1 MQVHKLKDQ
10 QRRSRPGGSESAL
23 FAGAGHVQVQQG
35 QGGTLCGYGEGKVK
49 KKKKKKKKKSKNNP
63 RNYSFI
69 DVAHALSCI
78 EKLYNCPVCEG

>member
-10 QRRSRPGGSESAL
+10 QCRSRPSGSESAL

-49 KKKKKKKKKSKNNP
+49 KQKKKKKKAK
-63 RNYSFI
+63 I
-69 DVAHALSCI
+69 TQETTAL
-78 EKLYNCPVCEG
+78 LMWHMHYHV

>member
-10 QRRSRPGGSESAL
+10 QHRSRPGGYESAL

-49 KKKKKKKKKSKNNP
+49 KKKSQNNP

-78 EKLYNCPVCEG
+78 EKLYNCRVCEG

>member
-10 QRRSRPGGSESAL
+10 QHRSRPGGSESAL
-23 FAGAGHVQVQQG
+23 FAGTGHVQVQQG
-35 QGGTLCGYGEGKVK
+35 HGGTLCGHGEGKV
-49 KKKKKKKKKSKNNP
+49 KKKSKNNP

-78 EKLYNCPVCEG
+78 EKLYNCLVCEG

>member
-35 QGGTLCGYGEGKVK
+35 QGGTLCEYGEGKVK
-49 KKKKKKKKKSKNNP
+49 KKKKAK
-63 RNYSFI
+63 I
-69 DVAHALSCI
+69 TQETTAL
-78 EKLYNCPVCEG
+78 LMWHMHYHV

>member
-49 KKKKKKKKKSKNNP
+49 KKAK
-63 RNYSFI
+63 I
-69 DVAHALSCI
+69 TQETTAL
-78 EKLYNCPVCEG
+78 LMWHMHYLV

>member
-49 KKKKKKKKKSKNNP
+49 KKKKKKKAK
-63 RNYSFI
+63 I
-69 DVAHALSCI
+69 TQETTAL
-78 EKLYNCPVCEG
+78 LMWHMHYHV